1 MSTVTASSRE
11 IHNQERLVCKRFK
24 IFEILCNS
32 LIYGNLGGLHLQVE
46 LLRHTVSKGIAT
58 ERCNFFFKLGFFFL
72 LLLNSFSTQILHF
85 LLVALANGIERI
97 LRELER
103 VSRISNLGG
112 RFLDTQ
118 NKVVHVE
125 FGLEL
130 VADTN
135 KLVGK
140 LKTEQVRELGVVRR
154 IGCNSNSGTG
164 RSRSLCNRLSA
175 GHGINVSLD
184 LFVITFGHHSAIRAG
199 FFVTLTSDRRVAL
212 ANSLQGIRNHLG
224 FEVRVFARLHIV
236 KNTLDN
242 GVLEKFLAHLARNN
256 REVLATE
263 LGTQHI
269 GELLVVGRI
278 CSNCGRCLFN
288 SLFAIATHKTKCSQ
302 CRRTKSNFL
311 HVHIESP

>member
-11 IHNQERLVCKRFK
+11 IHNQERLVCKRFEV
-24 IFEILCNS
+24 FEVCSNGLVH
-32 LIYGNLGGLHLQVE
+32 GNLGGLHLQIE

-72 LLLNSFSTQILHF
+72 LLFDGSSTQVLQL

-154 IGCNSNSGTG
+154 IAINGHFSTR
-164 RSRSLCNRLSA
+164 RSRSLGNRLSTSNRV
-175 GHGINVSLD
+175 NVSLD
-184 LFVITFGHHSAIRAG
+184 LFAIAFSHHSAIRAG
-199 FFVTLTSDRRVAL
+199 FFVTLTGDCRVAL

-224 FEVRVFARLHIV
+224 LEVRVFARLHIV
-236 KNTLDN
+236 KNTLDY
-242 GVLEKFLAHLARNN
+242 GVLVKFFAHLARNN
-256 REVLATE
+256 RKVLATE

-269 GELLVVGRI
+269 GELFIVSRISGNGGRP
-278 CSNCGRCLFN
+278 LFDG
-288 SLFAIATHKTKCSQ
+288 LFTTCHKTKCSQ